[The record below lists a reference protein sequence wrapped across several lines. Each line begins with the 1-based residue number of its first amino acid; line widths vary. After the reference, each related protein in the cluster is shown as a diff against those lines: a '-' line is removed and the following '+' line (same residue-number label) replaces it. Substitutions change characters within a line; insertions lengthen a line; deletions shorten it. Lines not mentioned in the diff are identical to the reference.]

1 MKCVNQ
7 QCTYIR
13 TSYETDLYEIK
24 LVLEVAVDSRI
35 RKGEKFSW
43 DFGMDTALWSSGQRA
58 ETQHL
63 QKCTIIPISKA
74 TNG

>member
-35 RKGEKFSW
+35 RKGEKFS
-43 DFGMDTALWSSGQRA
+43 
-58 ETQHL
+58 
-63 QKCTIIPISKA
+63 
-74 TNG
+74 